1 MYENGYMGNES
12 WVQSAGGVL
21 AIELTTRDVLNSF
34 FDVGK
39 GRVGKRGPF
48 FTYLLTYL
56 LSFFLYLYSVSV
68 SVSVSASVSA
78 SAPTPVWL
86 LLPKADRGNPPI
98 FLL

>member
-1 MYENGYMGNES
+1 MSERAALGNAALS
-12 WVQSAGGVL
+12 L
-21 AIELTTRDVLNSF
+21 L
-34 FDVGK
+34 
-39 GRVGKRGPF
+39 
-48 FTYLLTYL
+48 TYLLTYF